1 MIQKKKLVQFYLEQ
15 YEQAGKK
22 GQSVPSVQLRC
33 KREYRRYFG
42 HFEVQSLEE

>member
-15 YEQAGKK
+15 YEQERK